1 MSVLVFC
8 LGNLSTW
15 NSKLGMEWRKR
26 KMLKEKKKKCSAL
39 VLPWPKNLIVMKF
52 ATQVA
57 NGRDKNKQTKK
68 LEFLTKENV
77 FEQS

>member
-1 MSVLVFC
+1 MKKKKNV
-8 LGNLSTW
+8 
-15 NSKLGMEWRKR
+15 KR
-26 KMLKEKKKKCSAL
+26 KKKKKCSAL